1 MPDLPLTLA
10 DVERA
15 AARLAGHVRHTPVRT
30 AAALDRV
37 LGAHVH
43 LKCEQL
49 QHTGAY
55 KARGALNAVLQLP
68 DGTAVCTHSS
78 GNHGAALAWAA
89 ARRGMACTVVMP
101 AGSSPIKVAAA
112 RRHGATVEFCAPG
125 DRERAAADFAAR
137 TGATLVHPY
146 EDPQVVAGQGT
157 AVRELLADVPSLD
170 LLVTPIG
177 GGGLLAAA
185 AVVAAALAPG
195 CRVVGGEPA
204 AADDAHRSLQTGV
217 RQPAVPA
224 PDTIADGL
232 LGGIGAL
239 AFRILTGLGAEVVT
253 VSDDEIRAAGR
264 RLRDGAGIFAEPSAA
279 VAVAGLAKVGVAG
292 QRVGVV
298 LTGANA
304 DPGWM

>member
-1 MPDLPLTLA
+1 MPDLPVSLA

-15 AARLAGHVRHTPVRT
+15 AARLAGHVHHTPVRS
-30 AAALDRV
+30 AASLDRD
-37 LGAHVH
+37 LGAEVH

-68 DGTAVCTHSS
+68 GGTAVCTHSS

-101 AGSSPIKVAAA
+101 ADASPTKVAAA

-125 DRERAAADFAAR
+125 DRERAAAGVAAR
-137 TGATLVHPY
+137 TGATLIHPY
-146 EDPQVVAGQGT
+146 EDARVVAGQGT
-157 AVRELLADVPSLD
+157 AVRELLAEVPGLDV
-170 LLVTPIG
+170 LVAPIG

-185 AVVAAALAPG
+185 AVVAAGLAPA

-204 AADDAHRSLQTGV
+204 GADDAHRSLHTGV
-217 RQPAVPA
+217 RQPAAPD

-239 AFRILTGLGAEVVT
+239 AFAILTGLAAEVVT
-253 VSDDEIRAAGR
+253 VTDDQIRAAGR
-264 RLRDGAGIFAEPSAA
+264 LLRDGAGLFVEPSAA
-279 VAVAGLAKVGVAG
+279 VAVAALREVHVAG

-298 LTGANA
+298 LTGGNA
-304 DPGWM
+304 DPGWL